1 MVILHCSPPVGPSGH
16 KAAVKALAVSDG
28 EHFFLSGSRDKTVK
42 VWSLRNQG
50 VGSMSVAPQLTYS
63 GHQKPV
69 VAVELLEETD
79 TVASCDGT
87 LHVSY
92 VLACACN

>member
-1 MVILHCSPPVGPSGH
+1 MVGPSGH
-16 KAAVKALAVSDG
+16 KAAVRALAVSDG

-50 VGSMSVAPQLTYS
+50 FGSTAISPQLTYT

-79 TVASCDGT
+79 IVVSCDGL
-87 LHVSY
+87 LHVSTY
-92 VLACACN
+92 TLNVS